1 MLFKPAWLNGPAQL
15 NSLEVI
21 KKVWLDLASRRK
33 EGGNCTDCP
42 LRNSCVAKL
51 ALVSTFLPMP
61 YSFRNKNLV
70 GSQAWC
76 LLTVIPVLRTW
87 KLADLEFKAILN
99 DSRVWTFE
107 TLLKATTTTEEQI
120 HGQASAN

>member
-1 MLFKPAWLNGPAQL
+1 M
-15 NSLEVI
+15 
-21 KKVWLDLASRRK
+21 ASRRK
-33 EGGNCTDCP
+33 AGGNCTDCP

-61 YSFRNKNLV
+61 SSSGNKNLV

-99 DSRVWTFE
+99 DRPVWTFE
-107 TLLKATTTTEEQI
+107 TVLKATTTTKEQI
-120 HGQASAN
+120 HGQASAS